1 VEESQ
6 RRTRRAAWKGRA
18 LVESS
23 SRSADSETD
32 TGAHRRT
39 FAAPRAINDPS
50 CFSADPRI
58 LLSKCSKPSP
68 TANLAR
74 REAVLLYF
82 LFVCSCVPPCALVCP
97 RVSSCVIV
105 RIRPISFESPC
116 SDARPSVTVIHHGI
130 DSGWRQRQ
138 GRTCPILV
146 FLLLFCVKTGAV
158 CSTRGRIGRCDA
170 LGNHRR
176 RLKRFDHASPRI
188 TTHHH
193 ASPPDPRR
201 AGQDFQDKVL
211 AVPRRGEGRGS

>member
-1 VEESQ
+1 M
-6 RRTRRAAWKGRA
+6 
-18 LVESS
+18 VESS

-50 CFSADPRI
+50 CLSADPRI
-58 LLSKCSKPSP
+58 ILSKCSKPCP
-68 TANLAR
+68 AANLAR
-74 REAVLLYF
+74 SEAVLLF
-82 LFVCSCVPPCALVCP
+82 SLRVLLCAIVCHRVPSCALVCH
-97 RVSSCVIV
+97 RVSSFAYGPFPLNHRV
-105 RIRPISFESPC
+105 RRETIGHC
-116 SDARPSVTVIHHGI
+116 NPSQNGI

-176 RLKRFDHASPRI
+176 RLKRFDHAPPRI